1 MQAQPQLEKKL
12 LPRGRAPLTA
22 KAVVVLCAASFA
34 VGLLLSGRVSLLPS
48 ASAPGKV
55 KTAASASGCDD
66 DRVSASIKAN
76 SACASIYC
84 CALNCVCCLLLTESY
99 RSS

>member
-1 MQAQPQLEKKL
+1 LTQAQPQLEKKL

-55 KTAASASGCDD
+55 KTTSASGCDD

-76 SACASIYC
+76 PSCASIYC
-84 CALNCVCCLLLTESY
+84 CALTACAACSELNLTEA
-99 RSS
+99 